1 MTGTLLHATTE
12 LVTQAWLKSV
22 VGDIVATKLPRDNT
36 SWAASGFLTV
46 ATTGGNT
53 GLYVPLRSPVV
64 SADCWAVNPQSGR
77 PPWNKATSLAERIV
91 AATYDPAYTPQL
103 VTLPSGYAQA
113 RVLTVYSAYE
123 PRRVP
128 DDPGSYARMSL
139 GLVVNWIEVP
149 S

>member
-1 MTGTLLHATTE
+1 MTGALLHATTE
-12 LVTQAWLKSV
+12 LVTQAWVKTV
-22 VGDIVATKLPRDNT
+22 VRDIVATRLPRDNT
-36 SWAASGFLTV
+36 SWAASGFVTIG
-46 ATTGGNT
+46 TTGGNT

-77 PPWNKATSLAERIV
+77 PPWNKATALAERIV
-91 AATYDPAYTPQL
+91 AATYDPAFTPQL
-103 VTLPSGYAQA
+103 VTLPDGYAQA
-113 RVLTVYSAYE
+113 RVLTVYTAYE

-139 GLVVNWIEVP
+139 GLTANWIEVP

>member
-1 MTGTLLHATTE
+1 MTGTLLRATTE
-12 LVTQAWLKSV
+12 LVTQAWVKTV

-36 SWAASGFLTV
+36 SWSKYGFVTL

-53 GLYVPLRSPVV
+53 GLYVPMRSPVV
-64 SADCWAVNPQSGR
+64 SLDCWGVHPESGR
-77 PPWNKATSLAERIV
+77 PAWNRATALAERIV

-103 VTLPSGYAQA
+103 VTLPAGYAQA
-113 RVLTVYSAYE
+113 RVLTVYPAYE

-128 DDPGSYARMSL
+128 DDPGSYARISL
-139 GLVVNWIEVP
+139 GLTVNWVEVP